1 MILRVLALAGVWVAL
16 WGEPS
21 PANILWGVVLAL
33 LLVWFF
39 PNRRGSMATFRP
51 LAVLRLTAHMFVA
64 LVTSSWNVALAVLRP
79 TPERTEAREIRVNL
93 ATHSP
98 MVVSVLT
105 NSINLTPG
113 TIVTTC
119 DDDAGAL
126 VVHVLGHVE
135 DDEFVAQI
143 RGLERMV
150 AAALG
155 VPLEEGS
162 QG

>member
-21 PANILWGVVLAL
+21 PANILWGLVLAL

-39 PNRRGSMATFRP
+39 PNRRESLATFRP
-51 LAVLRLTAHMFVA
+51 LAVLRLTGHMIVA
-64 LVTSSWNVALAVLRP
+64 LVRSSWNVALAVVRP
-79 TPERTEAREIRVNL
+79 NPERTEAREIRVQL

-98 MVVSVLT
+98 MVASVLT

-113 TIVTTC
+113 TIVTRC
-119 DDDAGAL
+119 ADDASEL
-126 VVHVLGHVE
+126 HVHVLGHV
-135 DDEFVAQI
+135 DDEEFVAQI
-143 RGLERMV
+143 GRLERMV
-150 AAALG
+150 AAALS
-155 VPLEEGS
+155 VPVGEGN